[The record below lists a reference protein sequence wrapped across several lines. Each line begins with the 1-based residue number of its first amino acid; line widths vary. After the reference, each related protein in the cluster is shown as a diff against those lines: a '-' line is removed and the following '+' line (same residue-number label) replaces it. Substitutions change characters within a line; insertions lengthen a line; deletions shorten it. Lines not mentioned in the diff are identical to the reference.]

1 MKLRVILEEHHIVYH
16 KLDDG
21 VDNLLLDE
29 VHCVEVEWEVAHF
42 FTSKQRKK
50 ELKNRWLIE
59 LFNKRNN
66 CLMRMISVVSI
77 FLYTIDIDTKVVSVR
92 AESLAD
98 FFTEN
103 HLEKWIRDFFIVF
116 VKRLSSQDID
126 NICR

>member
-1 MKLRVILEEHHIVYH
+1 
-16 KLDDG
+16 
-21 VDNLLLDE
+21 
-29 VHCVEVEWEVAHF
+29 
-42 FTSKQRKK
+42 
-50 ELKNRWLIE
+50 
-59 LFNKRNN
+59 
-66 CLMRMISVVSI
+66 MISVVSI